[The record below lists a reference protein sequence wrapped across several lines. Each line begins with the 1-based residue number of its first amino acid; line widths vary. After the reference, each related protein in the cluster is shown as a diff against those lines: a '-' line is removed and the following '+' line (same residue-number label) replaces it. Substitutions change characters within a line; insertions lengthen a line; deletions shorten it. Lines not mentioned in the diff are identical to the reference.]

1 MIREF
6 SVKPKPTNNKARA
19 AFVICTV
26 CSFALITVSTLI
38 PLYKG
43 LVSLVGV
50 VLLSLALMLHSKYIA
65 SAYFYDITFDSEGV
79 PLLVVRQLTG
89 KRYTTLCRIAL
100 YEIVSIEKQSREQRR
115 KHKTPFEMKKYSYL
129 PTLDPD
135 VVYRII
141 TSGRYER
148 AEILI
153 ESSEGF
159 AEILASY
166 SREARDNYSDDTY

>member
-19 AFVICTV
+19 AFIASTV

-43 LVSLVGV
+43 LVSLAGVGLISIAL
-50 VLLSLALMLHSKYIA
+50 VLYTKYIA
-65 SAYFYDITFDSEGV
+65 PFYFYDILFDNEGV
-79 PLLVVRQLTG
+79 PLLVIRQQTG
-89 KRYTTLCRIAL
+89 KRYTTLCRIPL
-100 YEIVSIEKQSREQRR
+100 HEIVRIDKQSRQQRR
-115 KHKTPFEMKKYSYL
+115 DHKTPYGMKKYSYL

-135 VVYRII
+135 EVYRIT

-159 AEILASY
+159 ADLLITY
-166 SREARDNYSDDTY
+166 SSEARHNYFDDLY